1 MLECWTCWET
11 LCHISIKGTCWMIE
25 VSLLKQGMMSN
36 RNLIKCNLTK
46 ITFSGDPGW
55 THHWVG
61 GPQRQI
67 QRGGWTP

>member
-1 MLECWTCWET
+1 
-11 LCHISIKGTCWMIE
+11 MIE